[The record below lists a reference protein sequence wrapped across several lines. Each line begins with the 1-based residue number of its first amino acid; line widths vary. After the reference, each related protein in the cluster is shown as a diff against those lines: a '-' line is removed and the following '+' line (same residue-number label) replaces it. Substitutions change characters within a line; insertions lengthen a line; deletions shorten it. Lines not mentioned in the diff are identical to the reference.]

1 MNTCNEPVKFKLYI
15 IQIMQVVRDDSFVN
29 VLQSRPYGNNLNLVG
44 VFVMDLVPSP
54 GSLNL
59 GPISGNHYTIFLDV
73 FNRDSH

>member
-1 MNTCNEPVKFKLYI
+1 M
-15 IQIMQVVRDDSFVN
+15 QIMQVVRDDSFVN
-29 VLQSRPYGNNLNLVG
+29 VLRNCQSRPYGNNLNLVR